1 MSSRILLAAT
11 AVLSATV
18 TMPAAAGEH
27 LLFGGLLSVGK
38 QSDRFEVRGGVLSYD
53 TGIFSPKE
61 FDGVVINGEFL
72 FRSPEFLNILGSP
85 RPYVGFS
92 VAAVDDGVHFGY
104 AGLNWDFYL
113 TNKFYLTG
121 SLGGSV
127 NTAKNLTSPVG
138 YKALGCNVLFHLAA
152 GVGYD
157 ITDDFTVQLYADHFS
172 NANLCSR
179 NMGQEAAGIRLGYR
193 F

>member
-1 MSSRILLAAT
+1 
-11 AVLSATV
+11 
-18 TMPAAAGEH
+18 MPAKAGEH

-38 QSDRFEVRGGVLSYD
+38 QSDRYEVRGGILSYD

-61 FDGVVINGEFL
+61 YDGVVVNGEFL
-72 FRSPEFLNILGSP
+72 FKSPEFLDIIGSP
-85 RPYVGFS
+85 RPYIGAS
-92 VAAVDDGVHFGY
+92 IAAVDNGVHFGY
-104 AGLNWDFYL
+104 AGLNWDVYL
-113 TNKFYLTG
+113 TNRFYLTG
-121 SLGGSV
+121 SVGGSF

-152 GVGYD
+152 GVGFD
-157 ITDDFTVQLYADHFS
+157 VTNDLTVQLYADHFS

-179 NMGQEAAGIRLGYR
+179 NMGQEAAGIRFGYR

>member
-1 MSSRILLAAT
+1 MNLKTLCALSTALVAAM
-11 AVLSATV
+11 AGPV
-18 TMPAAAGEH
+18 AAGEH
-27 LLFGGLLSVGK
+27 LLFGGLMSVGK
-38 QSDRFEVRGGVLSYD
+38 QSDRFEIRGGVLSYD
-53 TGIFSPKE
+53 TGIFSPKQ

-72 FRSPEFLNILGSP
+72 FKSPEFLSILGSP
-85 RPYVGFS
+85 RPYIGAS
-92 VAAVDDGVHFGY
+92 IAAADNGVHFGY
-104 AGLNWDFYL
+104 AGLNWDIYL
-113 TNKFYLTG
+113 TNRFYLTG

-127 NTAKNLTSPVG
+127 NTARNLKNPVG

-157 ITDDFTVQLYADHFS
+157 LTDDFTVQLYADHFS

-179 NMGQEAAGIRLGYR
+179 NMGQEAAGVRIGYR